1 VSFAIMP
8 LFAFANAGMPLSS
21 ADVGSPVTFAVFVG
35 FTIGKPVGI
44 VTFGWLSVR
53 SELASRPPDLGWGM
67 LVGGGLLAGIGFT
80 MALFIADLAFDDAL
94 INAAKL
100 GILSASVASAA
111 AGLAVLGWATRVEPV
126 NDENP

>member
-1 VSFAIMP
+1 
-8 LFAFANAGMPLSS
+8 
-21 ADVGSPVTFAVFVG
+21 
-35 FTIGKPVGI
+35 
-44 VTFGWLSVR
+44 
-53 SELASRPPDLGWGM
+53 
-67 LVGGGLLAGIGFT
+67 

-111 AGLAVLGWATRVEPV
+111 AGLVVLAWATRGKPV